1 MSYQTELNRLQSII
15 TADSSTDEQ
24 REAAREAKSIL
35 IDNRIDDL
43 LKEFEDRT
51 EQYNALIERLKGVVD
66 KISAN
71 QLTGV
76 IDGMNDVVKD
86 VQAAAG
92 TGDNG

>member
-1 MSYQTELNRLQSII
+1 M
-15 TADSSTDEQ
+15 
-24 REAAREAKSIL
+24 
-35 IDNRIDDL
+35 
-43 LKEFEDRT
+43 KEFEDRT